1 MNTKSISY
9 AITTHNE
16 GESVLKLLNTI
27 QIYKRDYD
35 EVIVLDDHSTEIIT
49 KSAIT
54 NSTKVYT
61 RKFSNNFA
69 EHKNYLNERCNG
81 DYILQFD
88 GDELP
93 TENLIKI
100 IPQFI
105 SAWPD
110 VDLFWI
116 PRENKLHEI
125 DMELI
130 DRWHW
135 SVDCKN
141 RINYPDYQG
150 RLYKND
156 PRIKWTRPLHE
167 MISGHTSQRVLP
179 PNSGLDIIHHRHMD
193 VQVRNNKY
201 YDENF

>member
-27 QIYKRDYD
+27 QIHKRECD
-35 EVIVLDDHSTEIIT
+35 EVIVLDDFSTDATT
-49 KSAIT
+49 KAAIT

-61 RKFSNNFA
+61 RKFSNDYA
-69 EHKNYLNERCNG
+69 EHKNYLNEQCG
-81 DYILQFD
+81 CDYILQFD
-88 GDELP
+88 GDEFP
-93 TENLIKI
+93 TDNLIKI

-116 PRENKLHEI
+116 PRENKLHNI
-125 DMELI
+125 DMKWI
-130 DRWHW
+130 DKWNW
-135 SVDCKN
+135 SVDPVG
-141 RINYPDYQG
+141 RVNYPDYQG

-156 PRIKWTRPLHE
+156 PTIKWVRPLHE
-167 MISGHTSQRVLP
+167 MISGHTNQRVLP
-179 PNSGLDIIHHRHMD
+179 PNSGLDILHHRHMD
-193 VQVRNNKY
+193 IQIRNNIY